1 MNELLIKLEEERKI
15 VEELIKI
22 DNEVMNTTYSFNSY
36 YELFESILNDD
47 YYKISVV
54 DRDTVFVTEGDV
66 LITLQLLLKMGVGAT
81 RVIFINQGFV
91 GMNKWLVTKYIEITG
106 DNDVILDTDINYNK
120 YIDKGYKVVPI
131 GEDGLVDQVLEDFYV

>member
-1 MNELLIKLEEERKI
+1 MNELMVKLLEEKDI

-22 DNEVMNTTYSFNSY
+22 DNEVMNTSY
-36 YELFESILNDD
+36 DYD
-47 YYKISVV
+47 YYTTLFSYVLEQGMVNKII
-54 DRDTVFVTEGDV
+54 DQDIVFVTEGDV

-120 YIDKGYKVVPI
+120 YIDKGYRVVPI

>member
-1 MNELLIKLEEERKI
+1 MNELMVKLLEEKDI

-22 DNEVMNTTYSFNSY
+22 DNEVMNTSY
-36 YELFESILNDD
+36 DYD
-47 YYKISVV
+47 YYATLFSYVLEQGMVNKII
-54 DRDTVFVTEGDV
+54 DQDIVFVTEGDV

-106 DNDVILDTDINYNK
+106 DNDVILDTDISYNK

>member
-1 MNELLIKLEEERKI
+1 MNELMVKLLEEKDI

-22 DNEVMNTTYSFNSY
+22 DNEVMNTSY
-36 YELFESILNDD
+36 DYD
-47 YYKISVV
+47 YYTTLFSYVLEQGMVNKII
-54 DRDTVFVTEGDV
+54 DQDIVFVTEGDV

-106 DNDVILDTDINYNK
+106 DNDVMLDTDINYNK

>member
-1 MNELLIKLEEERKI
+1 MNELLKNMEEEREI

-22 DNEVMNTTYSFNSY
+22 DNEVMNTSY
-36 YELFESILNDD
+36 DYD
-47 YYKISVV
+47 YYTTLFSYALEQDMVNKII
-54 DRDTVFVTEGDV
+54 DQDIVFVTEGDV

-81 RVIFINQGFV
+81 RVIFINQGFI

>member
-1 MNELLIKLEEERKI
+1 MNELMVKLLEEKDI

-22 DNEVMNTTYSFNSY
+22 DNEVMNTSY
-36 YELFESILNDD
+36 DYD
-47 YYKISVV
+47 YYTTLFSYVLEQGMVNKII
-54 DRDTVFVTEGDV
+54 DQDIVFVTEGDV

-120 YIDKGYKVVPI
+120 YIDKGYRVVPI
-131 GEDGLVDQVLEDFYV
+131 GEDGLIDQVLEDFYV

>member
-1 MNELLIKLEEERKI
+1 MNELMVKLLEEKDI

-22 DNEVMNTTYSFNSY
+22 DNEVMNTSY
-36 YELFESILNDD
+36 DYD
-47 YYKISVV
+47 YYTTLFSYVLEQGMVNKII
-54 DRDTVFVTEGDV
+54 DQDIVFVTEGDV

-106 DNDVILDTDINYNK
+106 DNDVILDTDVNYNK
-120 YIDKGYKVVPI
+120 YIDKGYRVVPI
-131 GEDGLVDQVLEDFYV
+131 GEDGLIDQVLEDFYV

>member
-1 MNELLIKLEEERKI
+1 MNELMVKLLEEKDI

-22 DNEVMNTTYSFNSY
+22 DNEVMNTSY
-36 YELFESILNDD
+36 DYD
-47 YYKISVV
+47 YYTTLFSYVLEQDVMNKII
-54 DRDTVFVTEGDV
+54 DQDIVFVTEGDV

>member
-1 MNELLIKLEEERKI
+1 MNELMVKLLEEKDI

-22 DNEVMNTTYSFNSY
+22 DNEVMNTSY
-36 YELFESILNDD
+36 DYD
-47 YYKISVV
+47 YYTTLFSYVLEQGMVNKIIEQ
-54 DRDTVFVTEGDV
+54 DIVFVTEGDV

-106 DNDVILDTDINYNK
+106 DNDV
-120 YIDKGYKVVPI
+120 
-131 GEDGLVDQVLEDFYV
+131 

>member
-1 MNELLIKLEEERKI
+1 MNELMVKLLEEKDI

-22 DNEVMNTTYSFNSY
+22 DNEVMNTSY
-36 YELFESILNDD
+36 DYD
-47 YYKISVV
+47 YYATLFSYVLEQGMVNKII
-54 DRDTVFVTEGDV
+54 DQDIVFVTEGDV

>member
-1 MNELLIKLEEERKI
+1 MNELMVKLLEEKDI

-22 DNEVMNTTYSFNSY
+22 DNEVMNTSY
-36 YELFESILNDD
+36 DYD
-47 YYKISVV
+47 YYTTLFSYVLEQGMVNKIIDQDV
-54 DRDTVFVTEGDV
+54 VFVTEGDV
-66 LITLQLLLKMGVGAT
+66 LITLQLLLKMGVGTT

-131 GEDGLVDQVLEDFYV
+131 GEDRLVDQVLEDFYV

>member
-1 MNELLIKLEEERKI
+1 MNTSYDYDYYTTLFSYVLEQ
-15 VEELIKI
+15 
-22 DNEVMNTTYSFNSY
+22 DVMN
-36 YELFESILNDD
+36 
-47 YYKISVV
+47 KII
-54 DRDTVFVTEGDV
+54 DQDIVFVTEGDV

>member
-1 MNELLIKLEEERKI
+1 MNELLKNMEEEREI

-22 DNEVMNTTYSFNSY
+22 DNEVMNTSY
-36 YELFESILNDD
+36 DYD
-47 YYKISVV
+47 YYTTLFSYVLEQDVMNKII
-54 DRDTVFVTEGDV
+54 DQDIVFVTEGDV

>member
-1 MNELLIKLEEERKI
+1 MNELMVKLLEEKDI

-22 DNEVMNTTYSFNSY
+22 DNEVMNTSY
-36 YELFESILNDD
+36 DYD
-47 YYKISVV
+47 YYTTLFSYVLEQDVMNKII
-54 DRDTVFVTEGDV
+54 DQDIVFVTEGDV

-106 DNDVILDTDINYNK
+106 DDDVILDTDINYNK

>member
-1 MNELLIKLEEERKI
+1 MNELLKNMEEEREI

-22 DNEVMNTTYSFNSY
+22 DNEVMNTSY
-36 YELFESILNDD
+36 DYD
-47 YYKISVV
+47 YYTTLFSYVLEQDVMNKII
-54 DRDTVFVTEGDV
+54 DQDIVFVTEGDV

-81 RVIFINQGFV
+81 RVIFINQGFI

-131 GEDGLVDQVLEDFYV
+131 GDDGLVDQVLEDFYV

>member
-1 MNELLIKLEEERKI
+1 MNELMVKLLEEKDI

-22 DNEVMNTTYSFNSY
+22 DNEVMNTSY
-36 YELFESILNDD
+36 DYD
-47 YYKISVV
+47 YYTTLFSYVLEQDMVNKII
-54 DRDTVFVTEGDV
+54 DQDIVFVTEGDV

-106 DNDVILDTDINYNK
+106 DNDVILDTDVNYNK

>member
-1 MNELLIKLEEERKI
+1 MNELLKNMEEERKI

-22 DNEVMNTTYSFNSY
+22 DNEVMNTSY
-36 YELFESILNDD
+36 DYD
-47 YYKISVV
+47 YYTKLFSYALEQGMANKII
-54 DRDTVFVTEGDV
+54 DQDIVFVTEGDV

>member
-1 MNELLIKLEEERKI
+1 MNELMVKLLEEKDI

-22 DNEVMNTTYSFNSY
+22 DNEVMNTSY
-36 YELFESILNDD
+36 DYD
-47 YYKISVV
+47 YYTTLFSYVLEQDMVNKII
-54 DRDTVFVTEGDV
+54 DQDIVFVTEGDV

>member
-1 MNELLIKLEEERKI
+1 MNELMVKLLEEKDI

-22 DNEVMNTTYSFNSY
+22 DNEVMNTSY
-36 YELFESILNDD
+36 DYD
-47 YYKISVV
+47 YYTTLFSYVLEQGMVNKII
-54 DRDTVFVTEGDV
+54 DQDIVFVTEGDV